1 MQREDSIHYRVR
13 CKKSEAST
21 EGMAVAGRRKS
32 YCCGEDDTQ
41 PRRSITNLPFNAPD
55 YQDRRVS
62 PNPCSVYHTPWWSL
76 SEASEDAMHIS
87 WVKPTAIYSSCQV
100 CGRRTA
106 VVSVQ
111 LTTKY
116 GIYSAKK
123 VPGKNAGSEWF
134 ERQRLIDVWAGV
146 EQSVIDNV
154 IIDHWRKPLYARIRV
169 SVSVWH
175 FEFWLWH
182 RLVKKLLAVIN

>member
-1 MQREDSIHYRVR
+1 MTVNQEGRSQTYTIQHVR
-13 CKKSEAST
+13 
-21 EGMAVAGRRKS
+21 
-32 YCCGEDDTQ
+32 
-41 PRRSITNLPFNAPD
+41 

-146 EQSVIDNV
+146 EQSVIDNMSLLTTAQTSLCPDSSQCQCV
-154 IIDHWRKPLYARIRV
+154 TFWVLTVTQISQKVV
-169 SVSVWH
+169 SCN
-175 FEFWLWH
+175 
-182 RLVKKLLAVIN
+182 KLIVINLLLNKKFVSDYGQFSDRALRKVV